1 MEFLL
6 NQRYVDTK
14 NVYRKCFCQRFQ
26 SHLPCIFSSNLST
39 QRVEWETEID
49 DVCVCGWVRQSV
61 SDVKHGAVGKLNSMH
76 EYSQYS
82 SEMFNQVN
90 KIAQNKSLNRDWNNN
105 HMLFLKTN
113 RTSYKHLDK
122 NRHSFGK
129 LKGGKIVSTHRM
141 MIFYWKWK
149 IASQKITT
157 NDNDS
162 IHSTSDRPTG
172 WLTGCLAVQNVRAVA
187 HVWNLDDSEHD
198 EWMKIFTV
206 LMKSIQTVT
215 HLC

>member
-1 MEFLL
+1 MR
-6 NQRYVDTK
+6 NGDWR
-14 NVYRKCFCQRFQ
+14 
-26 SHLPCIFSSNLST
+26 
-39 QRVEWETEID
+39 
-49 DVCVCGWVRQSV
+49 CVCGWVRQSV

-113 RTSYKHLDK
+113 RTSYQHLDK

-149 IASQKITT
+149 TASQKITT

-215 HLC
+215 RLC

>member
-26 SHLPCIFSSNLST
+26 AHLPCIFSSNLST
-39 QRVEWETEID
+39 QRAKFETEIG
-49 DVCVCGWVRQSV
+49 DVCMGGWVRQSV
-61 SDVKHGAVGKLNSMH
+61 SDVKHGAVRKLNSMH

-82 SEMFNQVN
+82 SEMFNQVS

-105 HMLFLKTN
+105 RILFLKTN
-113 RTSYKHLDK
+113 RTSYQHLDK
-122 NRHSFGK
+122 NRHRFGK

-162 IHSTSDRPTG
+162 KHSTSDRPTG
-172 WLTGCLAVQNVRAVA
+172 WLSGCLPVQNVRAVA
-187 HVWNLDDSEHD
+187 HVWYLDDSEHD

-215 HLC
+215 RLC